1 MSTVVRGLQLAAAA
15 VAPGNSGA
23 PVLVTQ
29 GYEDVLRH
37 TTIIEQTF
45 EKIKQA
51 SGRCEW
57 APTAREGGTRTPI
70 RLPVSHIAGSDGEDA
85 IGGVGADV
93 ASGPGF
99 RHRREE
105 LAMAPRCLPVS
116 STDSGIGM
124 FDCLTATFGRATRI
138 TVGRF

>member
-29 GYEDVLRH
+29 GYEDVLCH

-51 SGRCEW
+51 SGRYEW
-57 APTAREGGTRTPI
+57 APTGREGGTRPPLP
-70 RLPVSHIAGSDGEDA
+70 LPVSHIAGSDGEDV
-85 IGGVGADV
+85 IGGVVADV
-93 ASGPGF
+93 ASGPGAHQPAAVIEYAAACG
-99 RHRREE
+99 RHRRVF
-105 LAMAPRCLPVS
+105 LP
-116 STDSGIGM
+116 
-124 FDCLTATFGRATRI
+124 
-138 TVGRF
+138 